1 MTKTRSTKSKNI
13 NAKRIQEIESYDYSL
28 WNLVNPNTRN
38 QLRVNPIGLQVSLRT
53 LKELRAELE
62 DFDIDIKKEIDCNRI
77 FNEGNVDLTE
87 TEVFV
92 RSIGNCSYLNYRN
105 DYLKMIEQRELE
117 KVFPVEERKARILE
131 LEEAIKKEVLKGATV
146 GKLNKE
152 LRKLCEARAEEL
164 RKELHSIEET
174 FNVVEEDY
182 INNML
187 YLMATSKI
195 AEIKSRIEEKIIYLE
210 DVMEDIA

>member
-13 NAKRIQEIESYDYSL
+13 NAKRIQMIENYDLSL
-28 WNLVNPNTRN
+28 GSLINPNIR
-38 QLRVNPIGLQVSLRT
+38 QQVALNPIGLKVAIST
-53 LKELRAELE
+53 LQEITEELGSYEIS
-62 DFDIDIKKEIDCNRI
+62 IDEIDCNRI

-92 RSIGNCSYLNYRN
+92 RSIGNCSYMNYRN
-105 DYLKMIEQRELE
+105 DYLKMTEQRELE
-117 KVFPVEERKARILE
+117 KVFPIEERKARILE

-152 LRKLCEARAEEL
+152 LRKSCEARAEEL

-174 FNVVEEDY
+174 FNVVDEEY
-182 INNML
+182 LNSIL
-187 YLMATSKI
+187 YTIAEYKLREIKNRLDSKI
-195 AEIKSRIEEKIIYLE
+195 AYLSS
-210 DVMEDIA
+210 VMEDIA

>member
-13 NAKRIQEIESYDYSL
+13 NAKRIQMIENYDLSVGSL
-28 WNLVNPNTRN
+28 INPNIR
-38 QLRVNPIGLQVSLRT
+38 QQVALNPIGLKVAIST
-53 LKELRAELE
+53 LQEITEELGSYEIS
-62 DFDIDIKKEIDCNRI
+62 IDEIDCNRI

-174 FNVVEEDY
+174 FNVVNEEY
-182 INNML
+182 LNSIL
-187 YLMATSKI
+187 YTIAEYKLREIKERLDSKI
-195 AEIKSRIEEKIIYLE
+195 AYLSS
-210 DVMEDIA
+210 VMEDIA

>member
-28 WNLVNPNTRN
+28 WNLVNPNTKN
-38 QLRVNPIGLQVSLRT
+38 QLKLNTIGVQVSLRT

-62 DFDIDIKKEIDCNRI
+62 GYHINIEEIDCNRV
-77 FNEGNVDLTE
+77 FNDGKIDLTE

-92 RSIGNCSYLNYRN
+92 RCIGNCSYMNYRN

-117 KVFPVEERKARILE
+117 KVFPIEERKARILE

-152 LRKLCEARAEEL
+152 LRKSCEAKAEEL

-174 FNVVEEDY
+174 FNVVNEEY
-182 INNML
+182 LNSIL
-187 YLMATSKI
+187 YTIAEYKLREIKERLDSKI
-195 AEIKSRIEEKIIYLE
+195 AYLSS
-210 DVMEDIA
+210 VMEDIA

>member
-13 NAKRIQEIESYDYSL
+13 NAKRIQMIENYDLSVGSL
-28 WNLVNPNTRN
+28 INPNIR
-38 QLRVNPIGLQVSLRT
+38 QQIALNPIGLKVAIST
-53 LKELRAELE
+53 LQEITEELGSYEIS
-62 DFDIDIKKEIDCNRI
+62 IDEIDCNRI

-92 RSIGNCSYLNYRN
+92 RSIGNCSYMNYRN

-117 KVFPVEERKARILE
+117 KVFPIEERKARILE

-152 LRKLCEARAEEL
+152 LRKSCEARAEEL

-174 FNVVEEDY
+174 FNVVNEEY
-182 INNML
+182 LNSIL
-187 YLMATSKI
+187 YTIAEYKLREIKNRLDSKI
-195 AEIKSRIEEKIIYLE
+195 AYLSS
-210 DVMEDIA
+210 VMEDIA

>member
-28 WNLVNPNTRN
+28 WNLVNPNTKN
-38 QLRVNPIGLQVSLRT
+38 QLKLNTIGVQVSLRT

-62 DFDIDIKKEIDCNRI
+62 GYHINIEEIDCNRV
-77 FNEGNVDLTE
+77 FSNDMELTE

-92 RSIGNCSYLNYRN
+92 RSIGNCSYMNYRN

-152 LRKLCEARAEEL
+152 LRKSCEARAEEL

-174 FNVVEEDY
+174 FNVVDEEY
-182 INNML
+182 LNSIL
-187 YLMATSKI
+187 YMISEYKLREIKERIESKI
-195 AEIKSRIEEKIIYLE
+195 EYISS
-210 DVMEDIA
+210 VMEDMA

>member
-13 NAKRIQEIESYDYSL
+13 NAKRIQMIENYDLSVGSL
-28 WNLVNPNTRN
+28 INPNIR
-38 QLRVNPIGLQVSLRT
+38 QQVALNPIGLKVAIST
-53 LKELRAELE
+53 LQEITEELGSYEIS
-62 DFDIDIKKEIDCNRI
+62 IDEIDCNRI

-92 RSIGNCSYLNYRN
+92 RSIGNCSYMNYRN

-117 KVFPVEERKARILE
+117 KVFPIEERKARILE

-152 LRKLCEARAEEL
+152 LRKSCEARAEEL

-174 FNVVEEDY
+174 FNVVDEEY
-182 INNML
+182 LNSIL
-187 YLMATSKI
+187 YTIAEYKLREIKNRLDSKI
-195 AEIKSRIEEKIIYLE
+195 AYLSSM
-210 DVMEDIA
+210 MEDIA

>member
-13 NAKRIQEIESYDYSL
+13 NAKRIQMIENYDLSVGSL
-28 WNLVNPNTRN
+28 INPNIR
-38 QLRVNPIGLQVSLRT
+38 QQIALNPIGLKVAIST
-53 LKELRAELE
+53 LQEITEELGSYEIS
-62 DFDIDIKKEIDCNRI
+62 IDEIDCNRI

-92 RSIGNCSYLNYRN
+92 RSIGNCSYMNYRN

-117 KVFPVEERKARILE
+117 KVFPIEERKARILE

-152 LRKLCEARAEEL
+152 LRKSCEARAEEL

-174 FNVVEEDY
+174 FNVVDEEY
-182 INNML
+182 LNSIL
-187 YLMATSKI
+187 YTIAEYKLREIKNRLDSKI
-195 AEIKSRIEEKIIYLE
+195 AYLSS
-210 DVMEDIA
+210 VMEEIA

>member
-1 MTKTRSTKSKNI
+1 MRKVTKNI

-28 WNLVNPNTRN
+28 WNLVNPNTKN
-38 QLRVNPIGLQVSLRT
+38 QLKLNTIGVQVSLRT
-53 LKELRAELE
+53 LKELREELE
-62 DFDIDIKKEIDCNRI
+62 GYHINIEEIDCNRV
-77 FNEGNVDLTE
+77 FNDGKIDLTE

-92 RSIGNCSYLNYRN
+92 RSIGNCSYMNYRN

-117 KVFPVEERKARILE
+117 KVFPIEERKARILE

-152 LRKLCEARAEEL
+152 LRKSCEAKAEEL

-174 FNVVEEDY
+174 FNVVNEEY
-182 INNML
+182 LNSIL
-187 YLMATSKI
+187 YTIAEYKLREIKERLDSKI
-195 AEIKSRIEEKIIYLE
+195 AYLSS
-210 DVMEDIA
+210 VMEDIA

>member
-1 MTKTRSTKSKNI
+1 MRKVTKNI

-28 WNLVNPNTRN
+28 WNLVNPNTKN
-38 QLRVNPIGLQVSLRT
+38 QLKLNTIGVQVSLRT

-62 DFDIDIKKEIDCNRI
+62 GYHINIEEIDCNRV
-77 FNEGNVDLTE
+77 FNDGKIDLTE

-92 RSIGNCSYLNYRN
+92 RSIGNCSYMNYRN

-117 KVFPVEERKARILE
+117 KVFPIEERKARILE

-152 LRKLCEARAEEL
+152 LRKSCEAKAEEL

-174 FNVVEEDY
+174 FNVVNEEY
-182 INNML
+182 LNSIL
-187 YLMATSKI
+187 YTIAEYKLREIKERLDSKI
-195 AEIKSRIEEKIIYLE
+195 AYLSS
-210 DVMEDIA
+210 VMEDIA

>member
-1 MTKTRSTKSKNI
+1 MAKAKNTTTI
-13 NAKRIQEIESYDYSL
+13 NAKRIQNIAYYDLSVGS
-28 WNLVNPNTRN
+28 LVNPNIR
-38 QLRVNPIGLQVSLRT
+38 QHLKLNPIGVVVSLRT

-62 DFDIDIKKEIDCNRI
+62 GYHINIEEIDCNRV
-77 FNEGNVDLTE
+77 FSNDMELTE

-92 RSIGNCSYLNYRN
+92 RSIGNCSYMNYRN

-152 LRKLCEARAEEL
+152 LRKSCEARAEEL

-174 FNVVEEDY
+174 FNVVDEEY
-182 INNML
+182 LNSIL
-187 YLMATSKI
+187 YMISEYKLREIKERIESKI
-195 AEIKSRIEEKIIYLE
+195 EYISS
-210 DVMEDIA
+210 VMEDMA

>member
-1 MTKTRSTKSKNI
+1 MAKTRSTKSRNI
-13 NAKRIQEIESYDYSL
+13 NAKRIQMIENYDLSVGSL
-28 WNLVNPNTRN
+28 INPNIR
-38 QLRVNPIGLQVSLRT
+38 QQVALNPIGLKVAIST
-53 LKELRAELE
+53 LQELE
-62 DFDIDIKKEIDCNRI
+62 EELGSYEISIDEIDCNRI

-92 RSIGNCSYLNYRN
+92 RSIGNCSYMNYRN

-117 KVFPVEERKARILE
+117 KVFPIEERKARILE

-152 LRKLCEARAEEL
+152 LRKSCEARAEEL

-174 FNVVEEDY
+174 FNVVDEEY
-182 INNML
+182 LNSIL
-187 YLMATSKI
+187 YTIAEYKLREIKNRLDSKI
-195 AEIKSRIEEKIIYLE
+195 AYLSS
-210 DVMEDIA
+210 VMEDIA